1 MFKLP
6 IMISVI
12 IHVIGIQSI
21 FPLTI
26 THGASFIGLRREGD
40 GRRMGGEGVGVVT
53 PANAKHG
60 FNQDGLA
67 NLKAQVS

>member
-6 IMISVI
+6 ITISVI

-21 FPLTI
+21 FPVTI

-40 GRRMGGEGVGVVT
+40 GGRMGGEGVGVV
-53 PANAKHG
+53 PPVNVKHG
-60 FNQDGLA
+60 FNQEGSA